1 MIMVHESANFYCDL
15 YTEKM
20 HRSAYATPKN
30 YLDFIHTFIQL
41 YKQKKDD
48 LLKQAER
55 LNVGIIRIDEASIL
69 IQEMDRKLE
78 KQRKELAI
86 KTQKCDDLLSEITIL
101 TAKQT
106 ERKSRALEKK
116 QIVDEQLIIIEKEK
130 HEAESQLQET
140 MPALLEAQQ
149 GLDTLKATDITEM
162 RSFANPVDT
171 LRLIGYCMLIYLG
184 HPSITWKDVRG
195 VMADMKFITN
205 LKTRDPDLFTSK
217 QAVQLKIYLKK
228 LEEKLDP
235 NHIYSLYDKS
245 ERDIK
250 LLTLMSNVSRVG
262 GSLFK
267 FIHAID
273 NYMDKYRETK
283 PKKDRLLSIENDYE
297 INLTEL
303 NRLENHIEKSTN
315 ILDDFRKRFD
325 IAMEDKIKFQEETDI
340 AIRRRLAAEKLLFG
354 FNSETL
360 RWKDEVNHM
369 KEYENELIGNCLL
382 SSAFLA
388 YCSPFTYEIRQDL
401 IYNQWKKSLNE
412 KTISITENF
421 QIQNFLS
428 SNVEISEWTSQG
440 LPADEF
446 SIQNGILTLYT
457 NRFPF
462 CIDPQ
467 LQGLLWIK
475 QREKKTNLKI
485 LSMRD
490 RDFLKHFE
498 LAIKYG
504 YPVLFKD
511 VDEYIDPIIL
521 DILSKNFQ
529 GDSTH
534 QYIKLGDKNI
544 DIDRNFRMYL
554 TCRLSN
560 PKLSTL
566 HFSYS
571 KVINYTV
578 TLKGLE
584 EQLLSSLVKIERREL
599 EEMRETLIQEIFENK
614 QQQKLLEDSLLR
626 ELTTTTGNILDNNE
640 LIETLENTKTK
651 VSEVIQ
657 ALNLGERT
665 RQDIEKLRDTYRLA
679 ARRGAVLYF
688 SLVQMST
695 INSMYQYSLNSFLS
709 VFEYSVK
716 SAQTNFK
723 LEKRLQSIVNTLTYQ
738 IYCYGT
744 IGMFEKHKLLYSF
757 LLTIQIE
764 LDKQI
769 INYNQIDFFLKG
781 NLSLDKSSKPL
792 FNWLTYETWHHCS
805 YLSKQFPEKFQNL
818 ILNIEENPIE
828 WKQWAEHDQ
837 LENIALPKSFDT
849 LLNDFEKLMLIR
861 CFSPN
866 RIIFAINKYITKI
879 MGKKYI
885 IPPTVY
891 FDSIFEQSTAQI
903 PVIFILSPGSDP
915 TNDIQKLAERKNQI
929 RKIPT
934 ENGLTNE
941 EQKTI
946 RTLAMGQ
953 GQEKLAL
960 QVLHTAQHQGTW
972 LLLQNCH
979 LLLPFL
985 NELEKELEM
994 STKPH
999 PDFRLWMT
1007 TEPIEKF
1014 PIGLLQ
1020 KSYKVV
1026 IEPPSTLKLNL
1037 RSIFV
1042 NLNIQIFSDSDHPAY
1057 PGMIFILA
1065 FFHAIILDR
1074 RKYNKIGW
1082 SCTYDFN
1089 ESDFRVSV
1097 DILKHYLNMN
1107 LEHGNLDIQWSTL
1120 RYLIGEVM
1128 YGGRVI
1134 DSYDRRI
1141 IRTYMKEYFG
1151 DFVFDSIQQFHFF
1164 IDITTKPLKYDYFI
1178 PEIRDFLSAKQRWLL
1193 KEANISIEPQIEY
1206 NFEKLLPNKISDLLQ
1221 HNMEQSNSPIKQIDY
1236 RFLSKNVLFN
1246 QFFHYSIFRDFYLT
1260 YIDQL
1265 PLYNPPDVLG
1275 LHPNAE
1281 INYLTKTAHEI
1292 YSNMIMI
1299 QPEQYDID
1307 YGSNRE
1313 QLILSLIDD
1322 ILQQIPPKKD
1332 FNLLRQKFQQRV
1344 TPLTIVLLQ
1353 EIQRFNLL
1361 TSVMWKSMNELKQA
1375 LNGQINF
1382 SIQLDEINKDLY
1394 HGQIPTLWKS
1404 YTPQT
1409 KKSLAN
1415 WIEQFRQRNQ
1425 QYDRW
1430 IQDGELKVI
1439 NLSGLHVPESY
1450 LAAIMQIAARKNQW
1464 SLDRTTFYTHVTKWQ
1479 NINDIDEPIQNICL
1493 IEGLY
1498 LEGARWDIENNCLI
1512 EQTNKQLIQMMP
1524 LIKIIPIET
1533 YRINRNNYLAT
1544 PVYITSDRRNAM
1556 GIGFVFEASLYTKKD
1571 LSHWILN
1578 GVCLLLNTDS

>member
-1 MIMVHESANFYCDL
+1 
-15 YTEKM
+15 
-20 HRSAYATPKN
+20 
-30 YLDFIHTFIQL
+30 
-41 YKQKKDD
+41 
-48 LLKQAER
+48 
-55 LNVGIIRIDEASIL
+55 
-69 IQEMDRKLE
+69 
-78 KQRKELAI
+78 
-86 KTQKCDDLLSEITIL
+86 
-101 TAKQT
+101 
-106 ERKSRALEKK
+106 
-116 QIVDEQLIIIEKEK
+116 
-130 HEAESQLQET
+130 
-140 MPALLEAQQ
+140 
-149 GLDTLKATDITEM
+149 
-162 RSFANPVDT
+162 
-171 LRLIGYCMLIYLG
+171 
-184 HPSITWKDVRG
+184 
-195 VMADMKFITN
+195 
-205 LKTRDPDLFTSK
+205 
-217 QAVQLKIYLKK
+217 
-228 LEEKLDP
+228 
-235 NHIYSLYDKS
+235 
-245 ERDIK
+245 
-250 LLTLMSNVSRVG
+250 
-262 GSLFK
+262 
-267 FIHAID
+267 
-273 NYMDKYRETK
+273 
-283 PKKDRLLSIENDYE
+283 
-297 INLTEL
+297 
-303 NRLENHIEKSTN
+303 
-315 ILDDFRKRFD
+315 
-325 IAMEDKIKFQEETDI
+325 
-340 AIRRRLAAEKLLFG
+340 
-354 FNSETL
+354 
-360 RWKDEVNHM
+360 
-369 KEYENELIGNCLL
+369 
-382 SSAFLA
+382 
-388 YCSPFTYEIRQDL
+388 
-401 IYNQWKKSLNE
+401 
-412 KTISITENF
+412 
-421 QIQNFLS
+421 
-428 SNVEISEWTSQG
+428 
-440 LPADEF
+440 
-446 SIQNGILTLYT
+446 
-457 NRFPF
+457 
-462 CIDPQ
+462 
-467 LQGLLWIK
+467 
-475 QREKKTNLKI
+475 
-485 LSMRD
+485 
-490 RDFLKHFE
+490 
-498 LAIKYG
+498 
-504 YPVLFKD
+504 
-511 VDEYIDPIIL
+511 
-521 DILSKNFQ
+521 
-529 GDSTH
+529 
-534 QYIKLGDKNI
+534 
-544 DIDRNFRMYL
+544 
-554 TCRLSN
+554 
-560 PKLSTL
+560 
-566 HFSYS
+566 
-571 KVINYTV
+571 
-578 TLKGLE
+578 
-584 EQLLSSLVKIERREL
+584 
-599 EEMRETLIQEIFENK
+599 
-614 QQQKLLEDSLLR
+614 
-626 ELTTTTGNILDNNE
+626 
-640 LIETLENTKTK
+640 
-651 VSEVIQ
+651 
-657 ALNLGERT
+657 
-665 RQDIEKLRDTYRLA
+665 
-679 ARRGAVLYF
+679 
-688 SLVQMST
+688 
-695 INSMYQYSLNSFLS
+695 
-709 VFEYSVK
+709 
-716 SAQTNFK
+716 
-723 LEKRLQSIVNTLTYQ
+723 
-738 IYCYGT
+738 
-744 IGMFEKHKLLYSF
+744 
-757 LLTIQIE
+757 
-764 LDKQI
+764 
-769 INYNQIDFFLKG
+769 
-781 NLSLDKSSKPL
+781 
-792 FNWLTYETWHHCS
+792 
-805 YLSKQFPEKFQNL
+805 
-818 ILNIEENPIE
+818 
-828 WKQWAEHDQ
+828 
-837 LENIALPKSFDT
+837 ALPKPFDT

-879 MGKKYI
+879 MGEKYI

-891 FDSIFEQSTAQI
+891 FDSIFEQSTCQI

-985 NELEKELEM
+985 NELEKELEI

-1057 PGMIFILA
+1057 PCMIFILA

-1164 IDITTKPLKYDYFI
+1164 IDITTKSLKYDYFI
-1178 PEIRDFLSAKQRWLL
+1178 PEIRDFLSVKQRWLL

-1221 HNMEQSNSPIKQIDY
+1221 HNMEQSNSPIQQIDY
-1236 RFLSKNVLFN
+1236 KFLSKNVLFN

-1281 INYLTKTAHEI
+1281 INYLTNTAHEI

-1299 QPEQYDID
+1299 QPEQYDTD
-1307 YGSNRE
+1307 YGSNKE

-1332 FNLLRQKFQQRV
+1332 FNLLKQKFQQRV

-1425 QYDRW
+1425 QYDKW

-1464 SLDRTTFYTHVTKWQ
+1464 SLDRTTFYTHMISFEKLMLIRCFSPNRIIFAINKYITKIMGEKYIITPTVYFDSIFEQ
-1479 NINDIDEPIQNICL
+1479 STAQIPVIFILSPGSDPTNDIQKLAERKNQIRKIPTENGLTNEEQKTIRTLAMGQGQETLALQVLHTAQHQGTWLLLQNCHLLLPFLNELEKELEILTKPHPDFRLWMTTEPIEKFPIGLLQKSYKVVIEPPSTLKLNLRSIFVNLNIQIFSDSDHPAYPCMIFILAFFHAIILDRRKYNKIGWSCTYDFNESDFRVSVDILKHYLNMNLEHGNLDIQWSTLRYL
-1493 IEGLY
+1493 IGEVMYGGRVIDSYDRRIIHTYMKEYFRYFVFDSVQQFHFFIDITTKPLKYDYFIPEIRDFLSAKQRWLLKEANISIEPQIEYNFEKLLPNKISDLLQHNMEQSNSPIKQIDYKFLSKNVLFNQFFHYSIFRDFYLTYIDQLPLYNPPDVLGLHPNA
-1498 LEGARWDIENNCLI
+1498 EI
-1512 EQTNKQLIQMMP
+1512 
-1524 LIKIIPIET
+1524 
-1533 YRINRNNYLAT
+1533 NYL
-1544 PVYITSDRRNAM
+1544 
-1556 GIGFVFEASLYTKKD
+1556 TK
-1571 LSHWILN
+1571 
-1578 GVCLLLNTDS
+1578 T

>member
-1 MIMVHESANFYCDL
+1 
-15 YTEKM
+15 
-20 HRSAYATPKN
+20 
-30 YLDFIHTFIQL
+30 
-41 YKQKKDD
+41 
-48 LLKQAER
+48 
-55 LNVGIIRIDEASIL
+55 
-69 IQEMDRKLE
+69 
-78 KQRKELAI
+78 
-86 KTQKCDDLLSEITIL
+86 
-101 TAKQT
+101 
-106 ERKSRALEKK
+106 
-116 QIVDEQLIIIEKEK
+116 
-130 HEAESQLQET
+130 
-140 MPALLEAQQ
+140 
-149 GLDTLKATDITEM
+149 
-162 RSFANPVDT
+162 
-171 LRLIGYCMLIYLG
+171 
-184 HPSITWKDVRG
+184 
-195 VMADMKFITN
+195 
-205 LKTRDPDLFTSK
+205 
-217 QAVQLKIYLKK
+217 
-228 LEEKLDP
+228 
-235 NHIYSLYDKS
+235 
-245 ERDIK
+245 
-250 LLTLMSNVSRVG
+250 
-262 GSLFK
+262 
-267 FIHAID
+267 
-273 NYMDKYRETK
+273 
-283 PKKDRLLSIENDYE
+283 
-297 INLTEL
+297 
-303 NRLENHIEKSTN
+303 
-315 ILDDFRKRFD
+315 
-325 IAMEDKIKFQEETDI
+325 
-340 AIRRRLAAEKLLFG
+340 
-354 FNSETL
+354 
-360 RWKDEVNHM
+360 
-369 KEYENELIGNCLL
+369 
-382 SSAFLA
+382 
-388 YCSPFTYEIRQDL
+388 
-401 IYNQWKKSLNE
+401 
-412 KTISITENF
+412 
-421 QIQNFLS
+421 
-428 SNVEISEWTSQG
+428 
-440 LPADEF
+440 
-446 SIQNGILTLYT
+446 
-457 NRFPF
+457 
-462 CIDPQ
+462 
-467 LQGLLWIK
+467 
-475 QREKKTNLKI
+475 
-485 LSMRD
+485 
-490 RDFLKHFE
+490 
-498 LAIKYG
+498 
-504 YPVLFKD
+504 
-511 VDEYIDPIIL
+511 
-521 DILSKNFQ
+521 
-529 GDSTH
+529 
-534 QYIKLGDKNI
+534 
-544 DIDRNFRMYL
+544 
-554 TCRLSN
+554 
-560 PKLSTL
+560 
-566 HFSYS
+566 
-571 KVINYTV
+571 
-578 TLKGLE
+578 
-584 EQLLSSLVKIERREL
+584 
-599 EEMRETLIQEIFENK
+599 
-614 QQQKLLEDSLLR
+614 
-626 ELTTTTGNILDNNE
+626 
-640 LIETLENTKTK
+640 
-651 VSEVIQ
+651 
-657 ALNLGERT
+657 
-665 RQDIEKLRDTYRLA
+665 
-679 ARRGAVLYF
+679 
-688 SLVQMST
+688 
-695 INSMYQYSLNSFLS
+695 
-709 VFEYSVK
+709 
-716 SAQTNFK
+716 
-723 LEKRLQSIVNTLTYQ
+723 
-738 IYCYGT
+738 
-744 IGMFEKHKLLYSF
+744 
-757 LLTIQIE
+757 
-764 LDKQI
+764 
-769 INYNQIDFFLKG
+769 
-781 NLSLDKSSKPL
+781 
-792 FNWLTYETWHHCS
+792 
-805 YLSKQFPEKFQNL
+805 
-818 ILNIEENPIE
+818 
-828 WKQWAEHDQ
+828 QWAEHDQ
-837 LENIALPKSFDT
+837 PENIALPKPFDI

-879 MGKKYI
+879 MGEKYI

-934 ENGLTNE
+934 ENGLANE

-985 NELEKELEM
+985 NELEKELEI

-1057 PGMIFILA
+1057 PCMIFILA

-1151 DFVFDSIQQFHFF
+1151 DFVFDSVQQFHFF

-1236 RFLSKNVLFN
+1236 KFLSKNVLFN

-1332 FNLLRQKFQQRV
+1332 FNLLKQKFQQRV

-1361 TSVMWKSMNELKQA
+1361 TSIMWKSMNELKQA

-1382 SIQLDEINKDLY
+1382 SFQLDEINKDLY

-1425 QYDRW
+1425 QYDKW

-1479 NINDIDEPIQNICL
+1479 NINDIDEPIQNTCL

-1533 YRINRNNYLAT
+1533 NRINMNNYLAT